1 MIQYSLFDEAWGIK
15 KNIISPKE
23 NILIIDNQ
31 KKETFKNYQNLNDN
45 IKYTEQDE
53 QIRTPDN
60 NIKII
65 EKFTPIEDC
74 SKCSEIIENFKTEFY
89 KDFYKM
95 QEESKKRKLNILGY
109 KIIIDIDTLRL
120 IFIVLIIIITITII
134 SSDKNMP
141 NNMYMMPP
149 RQYY

>member
-45 IKYTEQDE
+45 IIYTEQGE
-53 QIRTPDN
+53 HRQIPDN

-134 SSDKNMP
+134 SYDKNMP

>member
-15 KNIISPKE
+15 KNIISQKE

-45 IKYTEQDE
+45 IIYTEQGE
-53 QIRTPDN
+53 HRQIPDN

-134 SSDKNMP
+134 SYDKNMP